1 MILLTTNQPYSFK
14 VWKGGI
20 YMKKA
25 NPKELR
31 QIFNKVCSLQWDL
44 GKDESV
50 QGRGLKVIEYFK
62 EDTFIN
68 DIDENDIDGLVAHLR
83 DKNLS
88 NATINR
94 YLSAFSTMITFCLR
108 RWNVYK
114 LERKPYITWLDEPS
128 HELRYLSNEEE
139 QTLIS
144 LFTEWGM
151 EDERDFFLLLMDI
164 GCRLSELQRLKVS
177 QVFTDRITL
186 YDTKNNEP
194 RGVPLTVRGQGIV
207 KRFCLGKRPEQR
219 LFNDFPKWRPNSA
232 WRRLRKA
239 MGLLGDKRFT
249 IHACRRTLVTKLLNS
264 GVPQKFTQEWIG
276 HKDPRM
282 IGKYG
287 RVLSVNLKQ
296 YVNVLEPTTGIE
308 ATDEDKPLSKTS

>member
-31 QIFNKVCSLQWDL
+31 QVFNRVCKMRWDE

-50 QGRGLKVIEYFK
+50 IGRGLKVIEYFK

-68 DIDENDIDGLVAHLR
+68 DIDENDIDGLVEHLR
-83 DKNLS
+83 NKNLKNGS
-88 NATINR
+88 INR
-94 YLSAFSTMITFCLR
+94 YLSALSTMLTFCQQ
-108 RWNVYK
+108 RWGVYK
-114 LERKPYITWLDEPS
+114 LERKPFITWLKEPS
-128 HELRYLSNEEE
+128 HELRYLSDKEQ

-151 EDERDFFLLLMDI
+151 DDERDFFLLLMDI

-177 QVFTDRITL
+177 QVFGDRVTL

-194 RGVPLTVRGQGIV
+194 RGVPLTARAQKII
-207 KRFCLGKRPEQR
+207 KRFCLDKRPEQK
-219 LFNDFPKWRPNSA
+219 LFSDFPKWRPNSA
-232 WRRLRKA
+232 WRKLRKA
-239 MGLLGDKRFT
+239 MGLQGDARFT
-249 IHACRRTLVTKLLNS
+249 IHACRRTLISNLINN
-264 GVPQKFTQEWIG
+264 GVPEKFTQEWVG
-276 HKDPRM
+276 HSDPRM
-282 IGKYG
+282 IGKYA
-287 RVLSVNLKQ
+287 RILSVNLKN

-308 ATDEDKPLSKTS
+308 ATDEDKPLLKTS

>member
-219 LFNDFPKWRPNSA
+219 LFSDFPKWRPNSA

>member
-83 DKNLS
+83 NKNLS

>member
-1 MILLTTNQPYSFK
+1 MIQLTTNKPFSLK
-14 VWKGGI
+14 VWKGGM
-20 YMKKA
+20 YMNKA

-31 QIFNKVCSLQWDL
+31 QIFNKVCKLQWDE

-50 QGRGLKVIEYFK
+50 IGRAAKVIEYFK

-68 DIDENDIDGLVAHLR
+68 DIDENDIDGLVSHLR
-83 DKNLS
+83 NKNLS
-88 NATINR
+88 PGTINR
-94 YLSAFSTMITFCLR
+94 YLSALSTMITFCLR
-108 RWNVYK
+108 RWNIYK
-114 LERKPYITWLDEPS
+114 LERKPFITWLKEPN

-177 QVFTDRITL
+177 QVFGDRITL
-186 YDTKNNEP
+186 YNTKNNEP
-194 RGVPLTVRGQGIV
+194 RGVPLTARSQNIC

-219 LFNDFPKWRPNSA
+219 LFSDFPKWRPNSA
-232 WRRLRKA
+232 WRKLRKA
-239 MGLLGDKRFT
+239 MGLEKDKRFT
-249 IHACRRTLVTKLLNS
+249 IHACRRTLVTKLLNK
-264 GVPQKFTQEWIG
+264 GVPEKFTQEWVG
-276 HKDPRM
+276 HSDPRM

-296 YVNVLEPTTGIE
+296 YVNVLEPTSGSE
-308 ATDEDKPLSKTS
+308 ATVDDKPLLKTS

>member
-31 QIFNKVCSLQWDL
+31 QVFNRVCKMRWDE

-50 QGRGLKVIEYFK
+50 IGRGLKVIEYFK